1 MSTHQSDIDERTN
14 LAGSNKFEM
23 LMFRL
28 GKDKTLGQSELF
40 GINVFKIREIMAMPQ
55 ITPVVGADPSSL
67 GVLNLRGQVIPVFD
81 LPAIVGCKPE
91 TGLNILLVTEYART
105 VQAFAVESVE
115 DIARL
120 DWTQVVPAE
129 SSGSVK
135 SLVTSFARMKDEATG
150 EQRLAQV
157 LDVEAIVNMVTP
169 EKERPSV
176 AGKNIGAKVKMK
188 GNSIVLAAD
197 DSFVALALIEQTL
210 KELEAPF
217 EIVKSGKEAWD
228 RLNALADQAA
238 SEGGSV
244 YEKVGMVLTDLEMP
258 EMDGFTL
265 TSQIKQSSRLSQLPV
280 LIHSSLSG
288 TTNEDLVQKVGAN
301 GYVSKFQPAELAY
314 AIREA
319 LAKNPMMAE

>member
-1 MSTHQSDIDERTN
+1 MTKHQSEIDERTN

-28 GKDKTLGQSELF
+28 GKDKVLGQSELF
-40 GINVFKIREIMAMPQ
+40 GINVFKIREIMAMPK
-55 ITPVVGADPSSL
+55 ITPIVGADKSSL

-81 LPAIVGCKPE
+81 LPAIVGCEPE

-120 DWTQVVPAE
+120 DWKQVIPADA
-129 SSGSVK
+129 SGTAK
-135 SLVTSFARMKDEATG
+135 SLVTSFARMSDEASG

-157 LDVEAIVNMVTP
+157 LDVEAIVQMVTP
-169 EKERPSV
+169 EQDRPTV
-176 AGKNIGAKVKMK
+176 AGKNIGAKLRMK
-188 GNSIVLAAD
+188 ENTIVLAAD
-197 DSFVALALIEQTL
+197 DSFVARALLEQTL

-228 RLNALADQAA
+228 RLNALADQAEA
-238 SEGGSV
+238 EGRSI
-244 YEKVGMVLTDLEMP
+244 YDKVGLMLTDLEMP

-265 TSQIKQSSRLSQLPV
+265 TRHIKQSPRFSRLPV

-288 TTNEDLVQKVGAN
+288 TTNEDLVHKVGAN
-301 GYVSKFQPAELAY
+301 GYIAKFQPTELAG

-319 LAKNPMMAE
+319 MAGSPALAD

>member
-1 MSTHQSDIDERTN
+1 M
-14 LAGSNKFEM
+14 
-23 LMFRL
+23 
-28 GKDKTLGQSELF
+28 
-40 GINVFKIREIMAMPQ
+40 
-55 ITPVVGADPSSL
+55 
-67 GVLNLRGQVIPVFD
+67 
-81 LPAIVGCKPE
+81 
-91 TGLNILLVTEYART
+91 
-105 VQAFAVESVE
+105 
-115 DIARL
+115 
-120 DWTQVVPAE
+120 
-129 SSGSVK
+129 K
-135 SLVTSFARMKDEATG
+135 S
-150 EQRLAQV
+150 
-157 LDVEAIVNMVTP
+157 
-169 EKERPSV
+169 
-176 AGKNIGAKVKMK
+176 
-188 GNSIVLAAD
+188 NSIVLAAD
-197 DSFVALALIEQTL
+197 DSFVARALIEQTL